1 MMHSITRDRAKTD
14 TGTKYTGIR
23 IVAVCMRKNNIRQR
37 TGGSI

>member
-1 MMHSITRDRAKTD
+1 MGSITNDRGRAENK
-14 TGTKYTGIR
+14 KYTGIR